1 MKKDWVAWLIENG
14 GNGSEL
20 RYRTMEQGLPTWTTD
35 PYKALHFCRREDAER
50 FAEEDPD
57 AWRITDHLFYGDDTV
72 KEMDEANATDTKMDK
87 LLEWLSSE
95 EGMETVK
102 RNQEKSDVILK
113 KIQEARIVS
122 PEKMREQFTI

>member
-1 MKKDWVAWLIENG
+1 
-14 GNGSEL
+14 
-20 RYRTMEQGLPTWTTD
+20 
-35 PYKALHFCRREDAER
+35 
-50 FAEEDPD
+50 
-57 AWRITDHLFYGDDTV
+57 
-72 KEMDEANATDTKMDK
+72 MDEANATDTKMDK